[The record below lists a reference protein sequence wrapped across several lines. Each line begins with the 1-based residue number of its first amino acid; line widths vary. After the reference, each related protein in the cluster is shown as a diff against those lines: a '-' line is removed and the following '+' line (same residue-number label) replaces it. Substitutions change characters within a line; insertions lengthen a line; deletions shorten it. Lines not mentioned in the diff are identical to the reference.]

1 MTNEKASSKNMV
13 NDRDYLFSLL
23 DILKRIFIDL
33 KQNNQYVDLN
43 LLKVT
48 VKL

>member
-1 MTNEKASSKNMV
+1 MV